1 MGMGM
6 WWHVAIASVLA
17 LPAIS
22 VIVWWGL
29 ALGAMNRTEAALGSA
44 EDGMDGEGRGLP
56 VLVVIPAHNEQS
68 VIAGLIASLRGQDY
82 KNFRVVLALDRCTDA
97 TLSIALD
104 TIDADDRFEIVEVSE
119 CPRDWAG
126 KVHAIHAALAGRELA
141 RDQLLIFADAD
152 TIFDSSCLRACVN
165 VLEERKLDALTLL
178 STLTYNRGFERRVQ
192 APASMELLV
201 RYPPRKA
208 SRDKRRRPFANG
220 QFILI
225 RRAAYERIGAHAA
238 FREELL
244 EDMAMARAL
253 WREKLR
259 VQVLRAG
266 RMLTCRM
273 YPDPAAFDRGWTRI
287 FIEAAKR
294 KPSRLR
300 AWSIGTAIRGF
311 VQPLGCLMAIAAAG
325 MIVAFRLSAWPWAFA
340 AAGAMSALALVVWV
354 GATHRFLVFGGV
366 DRWWKRLAIVLWWPI
381 GSLILAGLLRRAA
394 ANLRGGVPTG
404 WAGKSYVR
412 PPR

>member
-1 MGMGM
+1 M
-6 WWHVAIASVLA
+6 WWHLAIASALA

-22 VIVWWGL
+22 AIVWWGM

-44 EDGMDGEGRGLP
+44 EDGLSGESPNLP
-56 VLVVIPAHNEQS
+56 VLVVVPAHNEQS

-82 KNFRVVLALDRCTDA
+82 KNFRVVLALDRCTDG
-97 TLSIALD
+97 TLSVALD

-126 KVHAIHAALAGRELA
+126 KVHAIHAALAGRDLPPE
-141 RDQLLIFADAD
+141 QLLIFADAD
-152 TIFDSSCLRACVN
+152 TIFDPACLRSCVSL
-165 VLEERKLDALTLL
+165 LEDRKLDALTLL
-178 STLTYNRGFERRVQ
+178 STLTYDRGFERRLQ
-192 APASMELLV
+192 APAAMELLV

-225 RRAAYERIGAHAA
+225 RHSAYEKIGAHAA

-244 EDMAMARAL
+244 EDLAIARAL
-253 WREKLR
+253 WRENLR
-259 VQVLRAG
+259 VHVLRAG

-273 YPDPAAFDRGWTRI
+273 YPDPAAFERGWIRI

-294 KPSRLR
+294 KPRRLR
-300 AWSIGTAIRGF
+300 AWSIGTTIRGF
-311 VQPLGCLMAIAAAG
+311 VQPLGCILALAASLAILALK
-325 MIVAFRLSAWPWAFA
+325 LSPWPWAFA
-340 AAGAMSALALVVWV
+340 ISGGISALGLVVWA
-354 GATHRFLVFGGV
+354 GAIHRFLVSGGV
-366 DRWWKRLAIVLWWPI
+366 DRWWKRLAILLLWPI
-381 GSLILAGLLRRAA
+381 GSLELAGLLRRAA
-394 ANLRGGVPTG
+394 SNIRGGVPTG

>member
-1 MGMGM
+1 MGM
-6 WWHVAIASVLA
+6 WWHIAIASILA

-22 VIVWWGL
+22 AIVWWGL
-29 ALGAMNRTEAALGSA
+29 ALGVMNQTEAALGSA
-44 EDGMDGEGRGLP
+44 EDGLDGEDQGLP

-82 KNFRVVLALDRCTDA
+82 RNFRVVLALDRCTDA

-141 RDQLLIFADAD
+141 ADQLLIFADAD
-152 TIFDSSCLRACVN
+152 TVFDSCCVRACVN
-165 VLEERKLDALTLL
+165 VLEERKLDAITLL

-225 RRAAYERIGAHAA
+225 RRAAYEKIGAHAA

-244 EDMAMARAL
+244 EDLAMARAL

-259 VQVLRAG
+259 VHVLRAG
-266 RMLTCRM
+266 RLLSCRM
-273 YPDPAAFDRGWTRI
+273 YPDPGAFERGWTRI

-294 KPSRLR
+294 KPRRLR
-300 AWSIGTAIRGF
+300 AWSIGTVLRGF
-311 VQPLGCLMAIAAAG
+311 VQPVGCLLAIAAA
-325 MIVAFRLSAWPWAFA
+325 VSVLALHLSAWPWAFA
-340 AAGAMSALALVVWV
+340 TAGAISTLGLVVWV
-354 GATHRFLVFGGV
+354 GAIHRFLVFGGV
-366 DRWWKRLAIVLWWPI
+366 DRWWKRIAILLWWPT
-381 GSLILAGLLRRAA
+381 GSLVLAGILRRAA
-394 ANLRGGVPTG
+394 GNLRTGVPTG

>member
-1 MGMGM
+1 M
-6 WWHVAIASVLA
+6 WWHIAIASALA

-22 VIVWWGL
+22 AIVWWGL
-29 ALGAMNRTEAALGSA
+29 ALGAMNRTEVALGSA
-44 EDGMDGEGRGLP
+44 EDGLSGESSNLP
-56 VLVVIPAHNEQS
+56 VLVVVPAHNEQG

-82 KNFRVVLALDRCTDA
+82 KNFRVVLALDRCTDG
-97 TLSIALD
+97 TLSVALD
-104 TIDADDRFEIVEVSE
+104 TIDADDRFEIFEVSD

-126 KVHAIHAALAGRELA
+126 KVHAIHAALAS
-141 RDQLLIFADAD
+141 RDLPPEQLLIFADAD
-152 TIFDSSCLRACVN
+152 TIFDPDCLRSCVN
-165 VLEERKLDALTLL
+165 LLEDRKLDAITLL

-192 APASMELLV
+192 APAAMELLV

-208 SRDKRRRPFANG
+208 SREKRRRPFANG

-225 RRAAYERIGAHAA
+225 RRSAYERIGAHAA

-244 EDMAMARAL
+244 EDLAMARAL

-259 VQVLRAG
+259 IHVLRAG

-273 YPDPAAFDRGWTRI
+273 YPDPAAFERGWIRI

-294 KPSRLR
+294 KPRRLR

-311 VQPLGCLMAIAAAG
+311 VQPLACMLGLGASAA
-325 MIVAFRLSAWPWAFA
+325 IVAFNFSAWPWVFGISGGISAFGIIVW
-340 AAGAMSALALVVWV
+340 AGAI
-354 GATHRFLVFGGV
+354 HRFLVFGGV
-366 DRWWKRLAIVLWWPI
+366 DRWWKRAAILLWWPV
-381 GSLILAGLLRRAA
+381 GSLEVAGMLRRAA
-394 ANLRGGVPTG
+394 FNIRGGVPTG